1 MRDVLLYDICPIT
14 ASILVIGIVVSLLSI
29 RVAPVVEFEQP
40 ISHAC
45 LLDGLA
51 DLAGPVIANATLC
64 QVEYLQEWPQSNS
77 PQLCWLPHDLHPGS
91 NAKYLQFVQWQDSVL
106 IVAIHCQVEF

>member
-1 MRDVLLYDICPIT
+1 MRDVLLYNICPIT

-29 RVAPVVEFEQP
+29 RAAQVVEFEQP

-51 DLAGPVIANATLC
+51 DLACPVIANATLS
-64 QVEYLQEWPQSNS
+64 QVEYIQQFPQSNS
-77 PQLCWLPHDLHPGS
+77 PQ
-91 NAKYLQFVQWQDSVL
+91 
-106 IVAIHCQVEF
+106 